1 RSALTHIYFSLDAGE
16 RSRFHRVAGDE
27 VWNLYE
33 GVGIRLY
40 LWDGSAIRPTCVVLS
55 AEERCFCHIVPGGT
69 WQAAEPLEGTVLV
82 GCSVAPGFEFSD
94 FELMD
99 PESDL
104 ARRLAAVA
112 SDLRPLV
119 GP

>member
-1 RSALTHIYFSLDAGE
+1 M
-16 RSRFHRVAGDE
+16 
-27 VWNLYE
+27 
-33 GVGIRLY
+33 
-40 LWDGSAIRPTCVVLS
+40 
-55 AEERCFCHIVPGGT
+55 
-69 WQAAEPLEGTVLV
+69 EGTVLV